1 MTIQSTKK
9 RNILLSVF
17 ILSVFTVSAGLYLT
31 LPSNEQ
37 STEDAYVMGKKVIVT
52 STLAGTIGKITSD
65 ETQTV
70 QQGTTLILLSNNE
83 ILIATQAAEANV
95 EIALRQVNSNY
106 LKIDKLSAQISAE
119 KIKLSQVTQDYKRR
133 IGGDKDGTVLPE
145 VLMHAK
151 KSVAITK
158 ANLRALHMQ
167 LAADKALLPAIN
179 KLQTP
184 QVQLAIS
191 QLRKIYLA
199 KENASIVAPISG
211 VIANKSAYIGQQI
224 KPGQPLMTIVPLHN
238 LWIEANFKE
247 TQLKNIRPGQ
257 SVNISSDLYG
267 EEHNYNGIVVG
278 IHAGTGNVFSAIP
291 AQNATG
297 NWIKII
303 QRIPVRIYIN
313 PSQLKAFPLR
323 IGMSMKVTVK
333 TNSQPKGSFDADALI
348 HNENIIGSYQQKLA
362 RVDTRV
368 AKLIKKLGV

>member
-17 ILSVFTVSAGLYLT
+17 ILSVFTVSAGLYLS

-224 KPGQPLMTIVPLHN
+224 KPGLPLMTIVPLHN

-257 SVNISSDLYG
+257 SVNITSDLYG
-267 EEHNYNGIVVG
+267 EAHNYNGIVVG
-278 IHAGTGNVFSAIP
+278 IHAGTGTVFSAIP

-303 QRIPVRIYIN
+303 QRVPVRIYIN

-323 IGMSMKVTVK
+323 LGMSMKVTVK
-333 TNSQPKGSFDADALI
+333 TNSQPKDGFDADALI
-348 HNENIIGSYQQKLA
+348 HNENIIGSYQQKLT
-362 RVDTRV
+362 RVDIRV
-368 AKLIKKLGV
+368 AKLIEKLGV